1 MRQYYKSF
9 AITVRPRLGITDVTI
24 DAFKSWLAKQ
34 NYSVAV
40 LEMEAEA
47 RHLHAQIWLD
57 EGRTKDD
64 VGKAV
69 KRICERTIGDWDAA
83 QSKVLRGGIKIAYS
97 DWYLEYLV
105 DNDDKKDD
113 YTEDGPKNV
122 IINNPPDKTEQY
134 YPSEEEQEAVRL
146 CSNAADP
153 RFLKMEQEANKY
165 FENLQ
170 LDITIKNVAKW
181 LCYVMFEERTM
192 KVLVNQRDRTA
203 ICKTLYAYMTK
214 SDNIELFLERSVEDK
229 KLDKKLQDIQDMME
243 TYEFSDA

>member
-9 AITVRPRLGITDVTI
+9 GITVRPRLGITDVTI
-24 DAFKSWLAKQ
+24 DAIKSWLAKQ
-34 NYSVAV
+34 NHAVAV
-40 LEMEAEA
+40 LEMEDEA

-69 KRICERTIGDWDAA
+69 KRICERTIEDWDAA
-83 QSKVLRGGIKIAYS
+83 QSKVLRQGIKIAYS

-105 DNDDKKDD
+105 DNDDKGNDD
-113 YTEDGPKNV
+113 TRIV
-122 IINNPPDKTEQY
+122 INNPPDKTEQY

-153 RFLKMEQEANKY
+153 RFFKMEQDALKY
-165 FENLQ
+165 FESRQ

-203 ICKTLYAYMTK
+203 VCKTLYAYMTK
-214 SDNIELFLERSVEDK
+214 SNNIELFLEKTVEEK
-229 KLDKKLQDIQDMME
+229 KLDKKLQDIQDMVD

>member
-1 MRQYYKSF
+1 MRQYYQSF

-24 DAFKSWLAKQ
+24 DAIKSWLAKQ
-34 NYSVAV
+34 NHAVAV

-69 KRICERTIGDWDAA
+69 KRICERTIEDWDAA
-83 QSKVLRGGIKIAYS
+83 QSKVLRRGIKIAYS

-113 YTEDGPKNV
+113 HTEDDPTNI
-122 IINNPPDKTEQY
+122 IINSPPGKTEQY
-134 YPSEEEQEAVRL
+134 YPSEEEQEAVRQ

-153 RFLKMEQEANKY
+153 RFLRMEQEALKY
-165 FENLQ
+165 LESQN
-170 LDITIKNVAKW
+170 LDITMKTIAKW
-181 LCYVMFEERTM
+181 LCYVMFQERTM

-203 ICKTLYAYMTK
+203 VCKTLYAYMTK
-214 SDNIELFLERSVEDK
+214 SNNIELFLEKTVEEK
-229 KLDKKLQDIQDMME
+229 KLDKKLQDIQDMVD

>member
-24 DAFKSWLAKQ
+24 DAIKSWLAKQ
-34 NYSVAV
+34 NHAVAV
-40 LEMEAEA
+40 LEMDDEA

-69 KRICERTIGDWDAA
+69 KRICERTIEDWDAA

-105 DNDDKKDD
+105 DNDDKGNDH
-113 YTEDGPKNV
+113 TRV
-122 IINNPPDKTEQY
+122 ITNNPPDKTEQY

-146 CSNAADP
+146 CSSATDP
-153 RFLKMEQEANKY
+153 RFFKMEQDALKY
-165 FENLQ
+165 FEEKQ

-203 ICKTLYAYMTK
+203 VCKTLYAYMTK
-214 SDNIELFLERSVEDK
+214 SANIELFLEKSAEEK
-229 KLDKKLQDIQDMME
+229 KLDKKLQDIQDMVD